1 MTESPGAQRQISSL
15 LIETSPTTTGV
26 ARTAEAAALLIWSRR
41 TPLPGPVQARSVLVV
56 DHQAGMGI
64 NWWLTAN
71 QEPDWKTF

>member
-26 ARTAEAAALLIWSRR
+26 ARTAEAAALLIWSRTR
-41 TPLPGPVQARSVLVV
+41 SSPVQARSVLVV

-71 QEPDWKTF
+71 QET